1 MNRHIIVALHI
12 VIAQGFI
19 LYHTLPAIFSRIRR
33 PVLDTP
39 VSDTP
44 ELDTPVLDTPV
55 LDSGERS
62 IGKLVVSG
70 KEIAKGSNG
79 TVVFEGIY
87 EGRKVAVKRLV
98 KAHHDVASK
107 EIQNLLVSDQHP
119 NIVRLYG
126 CEYDR
131 DFVYLSLE
139 RCDCSLY
146 DLIKY
151 KMYSK
156 SFQPCRPNG
165 YPSADLLKLVRDIV
179 VGLVHLHDLGIIHR
193 DLKPHNVLIVKGK
206 RLSCKLSDMGISKR
220 LVADVSS
227 LGPNATGSGSSGWQA
242 PEQLCHGRQT
252 RAMDMFSFAC
262 VLFFCMTHGE
272 HPFGDHLERDINVTN
287 NKKVNLSLVKDIPE
301 AVNLF
306 IKLLDPIPELRPKAI
321 EVLHHPLFWNS
332 DMRVS
337 FLRDMSDRVNSENR
351 KVVRVLETKGRV
363 AFGRNWDDKMEPA
376 FISYMG
382 ESKHRKYNY
391 KRVRCLLRVIRN
403 SLNHYRD
410 LPKEIQELLGSVPEG
425 FDDYF
430 RCRFPKLLMNVYNVM
445 YLYCK
450 QEEWF
455 RKYLEC

>member
-44 ELDTPVLDTPV
+44 ESNTPVLDT
-55 LDSGERS
+55 GERS

-79 TVVFEGIY
+79 TVVFEGTY
-87 EGRKVAVKRLV
+87 EGRNVAVKRLV

-119 NIVRLYG
+119 NIVHYYG

-146 DLIKY
+146 DLI
-151 KMYSK
+151 MYSK

-165 YPSADLLKLVRDIV
+165 YPSSDLLKLMRDIV

-227 LGPNATGSGSSGWQA
+227 LGPHATGSGSSGWQA

-252 RAMDMFSFAC
+252 RAMDMFSFALL
-262 VLFFCMTHGE
+262 VSFSFA
-272 HPFGDHLERDINVTN
+272 
-287 NKKVNLSLVKDIPE
+287 SLMASIRLDIPE
-301 AVNLF
+301 AVNLI
-306 IKLLDPIPELRPKAI
+306 IKLLDPIPEHRPKAS

-332 DMRVS
+332 DMRMS
-337 FLRDMSDRVNSENR
+337 FLRETSDRVNSENR
-351 KVVRVLETKGRV
+351 KVSIVRVLENKGRV
-363 AFGRNWDDKMEPA
+363 VFGRNWDDKMEPA

-382 ESKHRKYNY
+382 DSKHRKYNY

-410 LPKEIQELLGSVPEG
+410 LPKEIQV
-425 FDDYF
+425 
-430 RCRFPKLLMNVYNVM
+430 RFTQHLN
-445 YLYCK
+445 
-450 QEEWF
+450 
-455 RKYLEC
+455 